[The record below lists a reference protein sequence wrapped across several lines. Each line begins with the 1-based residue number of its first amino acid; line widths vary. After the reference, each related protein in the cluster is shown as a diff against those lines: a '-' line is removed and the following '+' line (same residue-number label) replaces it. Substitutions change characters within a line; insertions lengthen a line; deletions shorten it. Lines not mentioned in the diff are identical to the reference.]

1 MAHRE
6 PRPANAAAAG
16 AASAA
21 AAADALADPFAPPVL
36 DVRGLRVSFRGFDG
50 VAEVLQGVDLRVK
63 AGERV
68 GLVGESGC
76 GKSVTMRA
84 IMGILR
90 TPPAS
95 IDAGEIR
102 YRGRD
107 VLRMPPRER
116 EALKGRAL
124 SMVFQDPGTSLNP
137 VFRIGEQLD
146 DIMAW
151 ADRRGRGAG
160 RDGSAGPR
168 VSRGRDRP
176 LGRTASKAARRAR
189 ILEVLKQVK
198 LPDAA
203 LVYDAYPMQ
212 LSGGM
217 RQRVLIAMALLN
229 RPTLLI
235 ADEPG
240 TALDVTTQDEIL
252 RLLDALVREEGL
264 SMLMISHNLGVMRTM
279 TDRLYVMYAGAVV
292 EQGATR
298 ELFRD
303 PRHPYTRALL
313 GCVPKLDGRAVFAGI
328 DGTLP
333 DYTRPPAG
341 CRFHP
346 RCPQAHARCQERPP
360 AFSVGGDHRAACWLE
375 AP

>member
-1 MAHRE
+1 MPIVPE
-6 PRPANAAAAG
+6 RPSAALPASVSGQAAG
-16 AASAA
+16 PAR
-21 AAADALADPFAPPVL
+21 DGQPVL
-36 DVRGLRVSFRGFDG
+36 EIRRLRVAFRGFDG
-50 VAEVLQGVDLRVK
+50 VARVLQGVDLTVGR
-63 AGERV
+63 GERV

-90 TPPAS
+90 TPPARVE
-95 IDAGEIR
+95 AGEIL
-102 YRGRD
+102 YLGRD
-107 VLRMPPRER
+107 VLRMPDRER
-116 EALKGRAL
+116 QMLKGRDL

-137 VFRIGEQLD
+137 VFRIGAQLD

-151 ADRRGRGAG
+151 ADRRGGERSS
-160 RDGSAGPR
+160 RKTRR
-168 VSRGRDRP
+168 V
-176 LGRTASKAARRAR
+176 R
-189 ILEVLKQVK
+189 ILEVLRQVK
-198 LPDAA
+198 LPDPA

-252 RLLDALVREEGL
+252 RLLDTLVHEEGL
-264 SMLMISHNLGVMRTM
+264 SMLLISHNLGVVRAM
-279 TDRLYVMYAGAVV
+279 TDRLYVMYAGAIV
-292 EQGATR
+292 EEGATPT
-298 ELFRD
+298 LFQD
-303 PRHPYTRALL
+303 PRHPYTQALMR
-313 GCVPKLDGRAVFAGI
+313 CVPRLDGSGTVSGI

-333 DYTRPPAG
+333 DYVHPPPG

-346 RCPQAHARCQERPP
+346 RCPHAHHRCLERPP
-360 AFSVGGDHRAACWLE
+360 AVEVTAGHRSACWLE
-375 AP
+375 VAE

>member
-1 MAHRE
+1 MTA
-6 PRPANAAAAG
+6 PTNARG
-16 AASAA
+16 S
-21 AAADALADPFAPPVL
+21 VL
-36 DVRGLRVSFRGFDG
+36 EVRGLQIAFRGFDG
-50 VAEVLQGVDLRVK
+50 DAHVLQGVDLRVDR
-63 AGERV
+63 GERV

-84 IMGILR
+84 IMGILH
-90 TPPAS
+90 TPPAR
-95 IDAGEIR
+95 ILAGEIR
-102 YRGRD
+102 YLGRD
-107 VLRMPPRER
+107 LLTMPPRER
-116 EALKGRAL
+116 QALKGRDL

-146 DIMAW
+146 DVMAW
-151 ADRRGRGAG
+151 AERRGGTR
-160 RDGSAGPR
+160 S
-168 VSRGRDRP
+168 SR
-176 LGRTASKAARRAR
+176 AARRAR
-189 ILEVLKQVK
+189 LIEVLRQVK
-198 LPDAA
+198 LPDPK
-203 LVYDAYPMQ
+203 LVLDAYPMQ

-264 SMLMISHNLGVMRTM
+264 SMLMISHNLGVVRAM
-279 TDRLYVMYAGAVV
+279 TDRLYVMYAGGVV
-292 EQGATR
+292 EEGVTADV
-298 ELFRD
+298 FAD

-313 GCVPKLDGRAVFAGI
+313 ACVPKLDGTAAFAGI

-333 DYTRPPAG
+333 DYVHPPVG

-346 RCPQAHARCQERPP
+346 RCPHAFAACHERPP
-360 AFSVGGDHRAACWLE
+360 MIDVRPGHRVACHLE
-375 AP
+375 GR

>member
-1 MAHRE
+1 MS
-6 PRPANAAAAG
+6 
-16 AASAA
+16 ASES
-21 AAADALADPFAPPVL
+21 VL
-36 DVRGLRVSFRGFDG
+36 DVRDLRITFRGYDG
-50 VAEVLQGVDLRVK
+50 DAQVLHGVDLRVGR
-63 AGERV
+63 GERV

-84 IMGILR
+84 IMGILH
-90 TPPAS
+90 TPPAR

-102 YRGRD
+102 YLGRD
-107 VLRMPPRER
+107 LLTMPARER
-116 EALKGRAL
+116 TALKGRDL

-137 VFRIGEQLD
+137 VFRIGTQLD
-146 DIMAW
+146 DVLAW
-151 ADRRGRGAG
+151 AERRGGVR
-160 RDGSAGPR
+160 S
-168 VSRGRDRP
+168 SR
-176 LGRTASKAARRAR
+176 AARRAR
-189 ILEVLKQVK
+189 LREVLRQVK
-198 LPDAA
+198 LPDPN
-203 LVYDAYPMQ
+203 LVLDAYPMQ

-264 SMLMISHNLGVMRTM
+264 SMLLISHNLGVVRAM
-279 TDRLYVMYAGAVV
+279 TDRLYVMYAGGVV
-292 EQGATR
+292 EEGVTADV
-298 ELFRD
+298 FAD

-313 GCVPKLDGRAVFAGI
+313 ACVPKLTGTATFAGI

-333 DYTRPPAG
+333 DYVRPPAG

-346 RCPQAHARCQERPP
+346 RCLHAMDVCFERPVMREVHP
-360 AFSVGGDHRAACWLE
+360 RQRVACHLE
-375 AP
+375 RP

>member
-1 MAHRE
+1 MTA
-6 PRPANAAAAG
+6 PVAA
-16 AASAA
+16 
-21 AAADALADPFAPPVL
+21 PVL
-36 DVRGLRVSFRGFDG
+36 DVRGLRVSFRGFEG
-50 VAEVLQGVDLRVK
+50 VAEVLQGVDLTVGK
-63 AGERV
+63 GERV

-90 TPPAS
+90 APPARV
-95 IDAGEIR
+95 DGGEIR
-102 YRGRD
+102 YLGRD
-107 VLRMPPRER
+107 VLTLGRRER
-116 EALKGRAL
+116 DLLKGRDL

-146 DIMAW
+146 DVMGW
-151 ADRRGRGAG
+151 ADRRGGERTSRRTRRG
-160 RDGSAGPR
+160 
-168 VSRGRDRP
+168 
-176 LGRTASKAARRAR
+176 R

-198 LPDAA
+198 LPDPA

-252 RLLDALVREEGL
+252 RLLDALVQHDGL
-264 SMLMISHNLGVMRTM
+264 SMLLISHNLGVVRAM

-292 EQGATR
+292 EEGATADV
-298 ELFRD
+298 FAD
-303 PRHPYTRALL
+303 PRHPYTQALL
-313 GCVPKLDGRAVFAGI
+313 RCVPKLDGSAVYAGI

-333 DYTRPPAG
+333 DYTRPPGG

-346 RCPQAHARCQERPP
+346 RCGYAHARCSEARPP
-360 AFSVGGDHRAACWLE
+360 AFEVGAGPVAHRSACWLE
-375 AP
+375 EPR